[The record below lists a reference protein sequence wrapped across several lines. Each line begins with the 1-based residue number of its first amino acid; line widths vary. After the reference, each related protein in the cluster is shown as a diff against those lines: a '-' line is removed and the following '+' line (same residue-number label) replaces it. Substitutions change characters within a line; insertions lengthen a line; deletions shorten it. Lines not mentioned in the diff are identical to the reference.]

1 MKIAIASDHG
11 GFHLKQA
18 ILNFLEEKE
27 YLYQDFG
34 CYSTDSVDF
43 PEYARLVSKE
53 VVQNQSLGIL
63 CCGTGIGMSI
73 AANKV
78 HGVRAS
84 VVSDPFSAIM
94 TRKHNNSNIICLGER
109 TLGKDLALLLLDL
122 WLSTEFEGGRHQKR
136 LEKME

>member
-136 LEKME
+136 LEKIE

>member
-1 MKIAIASDHG
+1 MRIAIASDHG

-136 LEKME
+136 LEKIE

>member
-11 GFHLKQA
+11 GFQLKQA
-18 ILNFLEEKE
+18 ILTFLTEKG
-27 YLYQDFG
+27 YSFKDFG
-34 CYSTDSVDF
+34 CYNMDSVDF
-43 PEYARLVSKE
+43 PEYAQLVANE
-53 VVQNQSLGIL
+53 VSQKQAIGIL

-122 WLSTEFEGGRHQKR
+122 WLSTDFEGGRHEKR
-136 LEKME
+136 LRKIE